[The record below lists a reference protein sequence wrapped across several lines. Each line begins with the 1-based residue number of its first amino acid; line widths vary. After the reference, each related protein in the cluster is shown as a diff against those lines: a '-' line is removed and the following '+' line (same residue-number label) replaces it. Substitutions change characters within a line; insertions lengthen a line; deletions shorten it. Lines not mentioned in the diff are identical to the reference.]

1 MVLKGL
7 LTAALIISLGAGPL
21 IWLQDHIDA
30 HRAAIPPSQE
40 LLYIPHGSLLRP
52 AVLGYDSMAA
62 DLLWLRAISLFGE
75 RFRGKQDPIW
85 LDWLDRMLNV
95 ATDLDPLDHRIYLY
109 GGIML
114 KVNPSHRNQ
123 AAKLFE
129 KGTHNVPT
137 KFFLPF
143 GVAMI
148 AMEDQN
154 DLDKAIEFMKIAS
167 ERPDAPFYLKALV
180 GTMMQRNRQDEVAL
194 AFLEE
199 ELRNLTPNS
208 APWKAVFVEYSEAR
222 YDFYSSRLTDSVDRF
237 KQAFGRY
244 PQPLDEILGVTLKA
258 NKLPPEPY
266 GGKWIL
272 DPATHRVIGE
282 GAEASRRKL
291 REDFGFNVPGVVPA
305 APSSGKS
312 TSQKQKS
319 DQGGDKSQDT
329 PPPGTPQPTTA
340 P

>member
-1 MVLKGL
+1 MALKGL
-7 LTAALIISLGAGPL
+7 VTAVLIVALGAGPVV
-21 IWLQDHIDA
+21 WLQKHIDQF
-30 HRAAIPPSQE
+30 RASTPPSQE
-40 LLYIPHGSLLRP
+40 LLYIPNGSLLRP
-52 AVLGYDSMAA
+52 AVLGYDSMVA

-85 LDWLDRMLNV
+85 LDWLDRMLDV

-114 KVNPSHRNQ
+114 KVNPSHRAQ
-123 AAKLFE
+123 ASKLFE
-129 KGTHNVPT
+129 KGTRNVPT

-148 AMEDQN
+148 AMEDEN

-167 ERPDAPFYLKALV
+167 GRPDAPFYLKALV

-199 ELRNLTPNS
+199 ELRNLAPNS

-222 YDFYSSRLTDSVDRF
+222 YDFFSSRLTDSVDRF

-244 PQPLDEILGVTLKA
+244 PEPLEEILGVTLKA
-258 NKLPPEPY
+258 DKLPPEPY
-266 GGKWIL
+266 GSQWSL
-272 DPATHRVIGE
+272 DPATHRVVGINADE
-282 GAEASRRKL
+282 SRRKL
-291 REDFGFNVPGVVPA
+291 REQYGFNVPGVIAA

-312 TSQKQKS
+312 TSKKKTEKS
-319 DQGGDKSQDT
+319 EGDGT
-329 PPPGTPQPTTA
+329 APPATPQTTSA